1 MRGVFEL
8 LINND
13 AENMSGRN
21 KKTGELG
28 IPVISE
34 DESPAGF

>member
-1 MRGVFEL
+1 MRGVFEF

-21 KKTGELG
+21 KKAGKLG

-34 DESPAGF
+34 DEFLARF

>member
-1 MRGVFEL
+1 MRDVFEL

-13 AENMSGRN
+13 VENMSGRN
-21 KKTGELG
+21 KKAGKFG

-34 DESPAGF
+34 DELLTRF